1 MGFTENQTKRDFGGI
16 YSYKCLE
23 CPAKFQQI
31 QEVEKHSFQEHFNFG
46 GDIQWQKSSEINLE
60 SLQESLTSEQ
70 SQPEN
75 KKTAMEE
82 SNELTLSK
90 SSPDICIK
98 RQKNGL
104 RVKYPCED
112 CGKVFKTRFKLNQHI
127 SIQHKTG
134 PKMPEY
140 KPKMD
145 QKKEHE
151 LVKLHDCPKCEKSY
165 EELKRLSKHISKHH
179 REAK

>member
-1 MGFTENQTKRDFGGI
+1 MKYLLDILVR
-16 YSYKCLE
+16 
-23 CPAKFQQI
+23 CPGKIEIRFDTYCY
-31 QEVEKHSFQEHFNFG
+31 NFYFFYLF
-46 GDIQWQKSSEINLE
+46 S
-60 SLQESLTSEQ
+60 
-70 SQPEN
+70 
-75 KKTAMEE
+75 
-82 SNELTLSK
+82 ELTPSK

-140 KPKMD
+140 EPKTD
-145 QKKEHE
+145 KKKEHE
-151 LVKLHDCPKCEKSY
+151 LVKLHNCPKCEKSY
-165 EELKRLSKHISKHH
+165 EELKRLNKHISKHH
-179 REAK
+179 REDQKDFSPKLEING